1 MNPLDDRQRIA
12 AAHCSKSCAGHGR
25 NALVSAL
32 SAAITVAVLGLAVAS
47 SPILHAQTTD
57 PAIAEQTV
65 DASRR
70 QSPEESLPHRAAG
83 VLARHCIECHDPIS
97 QSGDLDLTRRAAAI
111 AGGESGTSLVAGDP
125 LRSPIWQQI
134 ESESMPPSGYKRLT
148 DDEKQSVLD
157 WIEDGAQWPVEVIDQ
172 ADFADRLAA
181 PPTWLRR
188 LTVPQYV
195 ATVAATTGVDISQQ
209 AIALLPADQRAD
221 GFTNTAYNLG
231 LDLAHIE
238 AFAKLAENVA
248 SKTDMSLLLRRHAS
262 CQSMD
267 DECVDS
273 TIASLGKT
281 FFRSPINEVEQT
293 AFRKLFDSVVQ
304 DGGDFEIGC
313 RVVLQ
318 AMLQSPRFLYLIEQ
332 PLVAQSPEPASGYEL
347 ATRLSFGLWGAPPD
361 EELIRAAQTGE
372 LDDVRRVRGQV
383 QRMLRSP
390 AAVQHSY
397 TFAHDWLDL
406 GRLEN
411 LRPDGH
417 RFPTWD
423 AVLAADMKAETLAFF
438 QHVAWTQ
445 NRPLSDLLTA
455 KVGFLTPRLAKHYG
469 IAWDYQAEMA
479 AARQS
484 GNAGAVG
491 LRALYALDRNSGDV
505 VPDRSQS
512 GLPIDLQ
519 ITDPGAVRWN
529 EDGLTIRA
537 STSLISD
544 SPVSELIGEIKR
556 SGELTVE
563 AWVNPKSRGQKGPA
577 RIVTISS
584 GASNRNVT
592 IGQEG
597 DQYQIRCRSTRTD
610 ANGLPD
616 TKAAHGSVELRWT
629 HLVFT
634 VDRSGAAT
642 FYVNGEAQATSDL
655 GGDFSN
661 WDDGFRLIIGNETTG
676 DRPWLGSIRRV
687 AIYSRA
693 LSQDEVSHS
702 GGAMVRH
709 DLSSSDSR
717 GGLLTQASV
726 LSIGGDEASMV
737 ARGLF
742 VMQDLLYG
750 RVGNPPPCVDAVP
763 LPSKPGMSQRDVAM
777 VRLSDNSCRGCHAK
791 FEPFA
796 FGLERFD
803 GMGAYHETDEHGNQ
817 LREDGEITLPG
828 SSEPIQYKSSA
839 ELMNVLAQSDR
850 LQKGITRKLVQ
861 FVIARPLVPADHAD
875 VDQIHQRAWQN
886 GGTYAS
892 ILTEILASD
901 LVRMKRPETTP

>member
-1 MNPLDDRQRIA
+1 MTNLDSYQPIA
-12 AAHCSKSCAGHGR
+12 DVRCSVPFATYSR
-25 NALVSAL
+25 NAIVTVL
-32 SAAITVAVLGLAVAS
+32 SAAVIIAALVLAS
-47 SPILHAQTTD
+47 SPILLAQSGD
-57 PAIAEQTV
+57 QPPAGETADAKSAES
-65 DASRR
+65 AI
-70 QSPEESLPHRAAG
+70 ESLPRRAAG

-97 QSGDLDLTRRAAAI
+97 QSGELDLTRRAGAI
-111 AGGESGTSLVAGDP
+111 AGGENGTALVAGDP
-125 LRSPIWQQI
+125 LRSLIWQQI
-134 ESESMPPSGYKRLT
+134 ESDSMPPSGYQRLT
-148 DDEKQSVLD
+148 DDEKQTVRD
-157 WIEDGAQWPVEVIDQ
+157 WIQGGAMWPVEVIDQ
-172 ADFADRLAA
+172 ADFADELAA

-188 LTVPQYV
+188 LTVPQYI

-209 AIALLPADQRAD
+209 AIAMLPADQRAD

-231 LDLAHIE
+231 LDLAHVE

-248 SKTDMSLLLRRHAS
+248 SKTDMSLMLLRHAK

-267 DECVDS
+267 DDCIDS
-273 TIASLGKT
+273 TIASLGKD
-281 FFRSPINEVEQT
+281 FFRSPMNDVERA
-293 AFRKLFDSVVQ
+293 AFRKLFDSVVE
-304 DGGDFEIGC
+304 DGGDFEASC
-313 RVVLQ
+313 RVVVQ

-332 PLVAQSPEPASGYEL
+332 PLVAQSPQPASGYEL
-347 ATRLSFGLWGAPPD
+347 ATRLSFALWGSPPD
-361 EELIRAAQTGE
+361 EELIRAAQAGE

-383 QRMLRSP
+383 QRMLRS
-390 AAVQHSY
+390 ASAIEHSLL
-397 TFAHDWLDL
+397 FAHDWLDL

-411 LRPDGH
+411 LRPDAH

-423 AVLAADMKAETLAFF
+423 AVLAADMKAETLEFF

-455 KVGFLTPRLAKHYG
+455 QVGFLTPRLAKHYG
-469 IAWDYQAEMA
+469 IPWDYKAEMA

-484 GNAGAVG
+484 GNAGAAG
-491 LRALYALDRNSGDV
+491 LRALYALDRDSGDR
-505 VPDRSQS
+505 VPDLSQS
-512 GLPIDLQ
+512 GQPIDLQ
-519 ITDPGAVRWN
+519 IADPAAVRWN
-529 EDGLTIRA
+529 EDGLTIQ
-537 STSLISD
+537 SPTSLISN
-544 SPVSELIGEIKR
+544 SPASELIGEIKR
-556 SGELTVE
+556 AGELTIE

-577 RIVTISS
+577 RIITISS
-584 GASNRNVT
+584 GSSNRNVT

-616 TKAAHGSVELRWT
+616 TQAAHGSVELRWT

-634 VDRSGAAT
+634 VERSGAAT
-642 FYVNGEAQATSDL
+642 LYVNGEAQATSDL

-661 WDDGFRLIIGNETTG
+661 WDDEFRLVIGNETSG

-693 LSQDEVSHS
+693 LSQTEVSHS
-702 GGAMVRH
+702 GGAVVRH

-763 LPSKPGMSQRDVAM
+763 IPSKPGMSQRDAAM

-803 GMGAYHETDEHGNQ
+803 GVGAYHEIDEHGNK

-828 SSEPIQYKSSA
+828 SSEPMQYKSSA
-839 ELMNVLAQSDR
+839 ELMNLLAQSDR
-850 LQKGITRKLVQ
+850 LKKGITRKMVQ
-861 FVIARPLVPADHAD
+861 FVIARPLVPADLAD
-875 VDQIHQRAWQN
+875 VDQIHQRAWHD

-892 ILTEILASD
+892 IMTEILASD
-901 LVRMKRPETTP
+901 LVRMKRPESTP